1 MIIKRIIKFVRR
13 KGYDDYYAA
22 DLCDSYD
29 ANIALYGGMIQF
41 GVWLLVIAGIDYMLP
56 NIARLISN
64 KHWIIIVILMGTIL
78 PYFIIKANK
87 KDRKIE
93 HERLTYMIGSGIS
106 TLFLMIVRYIPFVS
120 IVTLII
126 RFFVTGSKHGYSQD
140 QWIACGIGLGA
151 LAVFSIIYHMI
162 MTRLVKE
169 VRYYVDWKINQTV
182 GHFDESISRSEKW
195 RRPSNDLDFEKQD
208 EYRYR
213 NLQVAA
219 FVGALIGA
227 FSAFIF
233 AISFIPMKNLFEES
247 KHIKQMEQKAKLLN
261 DTNTKK
267 EDVKMYNSSKDL
279 TDHQSEEH
287 DASNLRGSS
296 GAEELENEENVRDL
310 PYNTNTSSSF
320 HHSAVIN
327 DPDGY
332 TNVRSAPNLNSD
344 IVKEVYDGEVFYYE
358 PSPDAQWVIIY
369 DDGTSSA
376 TPIGYMSS
384 SRVKKITSASRLG
397 GSNSGYNTV
406 LSKRKLSA
414 SDLDG
419 KTKKELEIMRNSI
432 YARYGYKFKRE
443 DLLNYFSQYSWYNP
457 STSDMASVYN
467 QMSSIEKYNVE
478 FIKKHE

>member
-1 MIIKRIIKFVRR
+1 MIVERIIKFARR

-22 DLCDSYD
+22 DLLDSYD
-29 ANIALYGGMIQF
+29 ANIALFGGVLQF
-41 GVWLLVIAGIDYMLP
+41 CIWVLGRSLNIWP
-56 NIARLISN
+56 NIENLIITGQFITLMILIGS
-64 KHWIIIVILMGTIL
+64 IV
-78 PYFIIKANK
+78 PYFIIKYNK
-87 KDRKIE
+87 KVGNIE
-93 HERLTYMIGSGIS
+93 HERIAYMIASVIS
-106 TLFLMIVRYIPFVS
+106 SLFLMIIRYAPFVS

-126 RFFVTGSKHGYSQD
+126 RFFVTGSKHGYSQNV
-140 QWIACGIGLGA
+140 WIVSGIGLGA
-151 LAVFSIIYHMI
+151 LAVFSFIYHMI
-162 MTRLVKE
+162 MSRLIKE
-169 VRYYVDWKINQTV
+169 TRYYVDWKINQTV

-233 AISFIPMKNLFEES
+233 TISFIPMKNPFEAS
-247 KHIKQMEQKAKLLN
+247 KHIKQIEQKVKSPN
-261 DTNTKK
+261 ETNTNKD
-267 EDVKMYNSSKDL
+267 DVKMYNSTNNL
-279 TDHQSEEH
+279 LEEQ
-287 DASNLRGSS
+287 DASNLTEYSS
-296 GAEELENEENVRDL
+296 TEEFEGEENVRDT
-310 PYNTNTSSSF
+310 PYNTSSSF
-320 HHSAVIN
+320 HQSAVIN

-344 IVKEVYDGEVFYYE
+344 IVKEVYDEEVFFYE
-358 PSPDAQWVIIY
+358 PSPDAKWVIIY
-369 DDGTSSA
+369 EDETSS

-384 SRVKKITSASRLG
+384 SRVKKIASASRSG

-406 LSKRKLSA
+406 LSKRKLSV

-443 DLLNYFSQYSWYNP
+443 DLLNHFSQYSWYNP
-457 STSDMASVYN
+457 STRDMTSVYN